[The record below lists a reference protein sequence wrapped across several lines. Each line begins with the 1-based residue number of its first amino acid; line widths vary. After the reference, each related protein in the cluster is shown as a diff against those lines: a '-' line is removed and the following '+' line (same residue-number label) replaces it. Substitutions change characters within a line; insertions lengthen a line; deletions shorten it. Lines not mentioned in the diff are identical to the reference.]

1 MDLYQTSE
9 RSKRNIWQK
18 DRRKITDWLK
28 KLPKPLALMA
38 ADDDLGRDIIAVCK
52 AAGISVPEQVAV
64 LGVDNDQFVCDL
76 CTPSLSSIALNTE
89 RAGYE
94 TAELLERL
102 MSGQEE
108 MANQQIIVQPTRVVT
123 RHSTDITVIEDPD
136 IARAVNFIMNNSTVN
151 INVNDVTN
159 SVSMSRRNLERR
171 FLAVMGRTVLSE
183 IKRVR
188 VQAIKNM
195 LEETNLKVIKVATML
210 GFKSTGHLSKY
221 FKRETGMTT
230 KQYRNKFGPK

>member
-1 MDLYQTSE
+1 MTNLYV
-9 RSKRNIWQK
+9 ICV
-18 DRRKITDWLK
+18 RRHFR
-28 KLPKPLALMA
+28 AL
-38 ADDDLGRDIIAVCK
+38 L
-52 AAGISVPEQVAV
+52 
-64 LGVDNDQFVCDL
+64 
-76 CTPSLSSIALNTE
+76 LNTE